1 MAIASKGPSRPEVG
15 GNSEL
20 VPLKEENKV
29 GAGRGGGSRIME
41 LLLLEDMGRNCQ
53 TRILWFRREILRNR
67 NNLPQ
72 KAKSIFP
79 LGSDVPKNCFQM
91 PDFMEGEKKRQ
102 RGKGVGREGMNQQQ
116 KNNERKV
123 PYISSEEITF
133 FFLFIFFLLKD
144 NCFTDFCCFLS
155 NINRNQP

>member
-1 MAIASKGPSRPEVG
+1 
-15 GNSEL
+15 
-20 VPLKEENKV
+20 
-29 GAGRGGGSRIME
+29 ME

-53 TRILWFRREILRNR
+53 PQILWFRTEIIRNR

-91 PDFMEGEKKRQ
+91 PDFMEGEKKCQ

-133 FFLFIFFLLKD
+133 LFFFFLIYFFY
-144 NCFTDFCCFLS
+144 
-155 NINRNQP
+155 

>member
-1 MAIASKGPSRPEVG
+1 MTLSWKECEYVGKVNCMGTAFSHRLRRSKQAWNWWELRACALKRREQSG
-15 GNSEL
+15 G
-20 VPLKEENKV
+20 
-29 GAGRGGGSRIME
+29 RIME

-53 TRILWFRREILRNR
+53 PQILWFRTEIIRNR

-91 PDFMEGEKKRQ
+91 PDFMEGEKKCQ

-133 FFLFIFFLLKD
+133 LFFFFLIYFFY
-144 NCFTDFCCFLS
+144 
-155 NINRNQP
+155 